1 MLGRCCFSG
10 LKGDSVCRFRVLC
23 SAEIVVRKHKARTE
37 SRAQARN
44 RVTSVPL
51 SRLSRRSAEARTR
64 AIHVLA
70 KMRHDDELK
79 LSSTARSLGVK
90 PSVVKKYFGSALN
103 KVDGRWRASKSDRF
117 RETMYVPDARGN
129 PVPVPTTNSKQR
141 VEVSAFLRDIGRYYR
156 GNKSALDKWHG
167 KRIAGVE
174 LVTASRTLMGIESQ
188 LSDFAIYRA
197 FNGVAE

>member
-10 LKGDSVCRFRVLC
+10 VKGDSVCHFRVLW

-37 SRAQARN
+37 SRARARK

-70 KMRHDDELK
+70 EMRHDEELK
-79 LSSTARSLGVK
+79 LSSTARSFGVK
-90 PSVVKKYFGSALN
+90 PSVVRKYFGSSFN
-103 KVDGRWRASKSDRF
+103 KVNGRWRVSKSDRF

-129 PVPVPTTNSKQR
+129 PVPVPTANNKQR
-141 VEVSAFLRDIGRYYR
+141 AEVSAFLRDIGRFYR
-156 GNKSALDKWHG
+156 GNKSAMAKWHG

-174 LVTASRTLMGIESQ
+174 LVTASRTLLSIESQ

-197 FNGVAE
+197 FNGAAE